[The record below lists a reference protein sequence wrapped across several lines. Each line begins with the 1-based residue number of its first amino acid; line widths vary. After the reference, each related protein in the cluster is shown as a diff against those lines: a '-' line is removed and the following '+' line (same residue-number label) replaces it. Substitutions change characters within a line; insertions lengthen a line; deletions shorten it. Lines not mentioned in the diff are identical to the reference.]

1 MFVLATDSHVEILT
15 LRMMILGGRD
25 LERWLGHEDGA
36 LMNRIRILTKEMPGS
51 FLALSTV

>member
-36 LMNRIRILTKEMPGS
+36 LMNRIHILTKEMPGS

>member
-1 MFVLATDSHVEILT
+1 MFVLATNSYVEFLT

-36 LMNRIRILTKEMPGS
+36 LMNRISILTKEMLGR
-51 FLALSTV
+51 FLVLCTM